1 MTTRIPRNAKCVF
14 YATETKT
21 REDGTKHSGREQR
34 STTFREARDFLD
46 SLNAPGGVSVWR
58 ASSNLT
64 DAYATR
70 DTNGSWT
77 TLNRLTGTWEPLN

>member
-1 MTTRIPRNAKCVF
+1 MATRIPRNAKCVF

-21 REDGTKHSGREQR
+21 REDGTRCSGREQR

-46 SLNAPGGVSVWR
+46 RLNVPGGVSVWR

-70 DTNGSWT
+70 DANGSWT
-77 TLNRLTGTWEPLN
+77 TLNRLTGKWEPLR

>member
-1 MTTRIPRNAKCVF
+1 MTTRIPQNAKQVF
-14 YATETKT
+14 YASETQT
-21 REDGTKHSGREQR
+21 REDGTRRAGREQR

-46 SLNAPGGVSVWR
+46 GLDVPGGVSVWR

-70 DTNGSWT
+70 GADGSWT
-77 TLNRLTGTWEPLN
+77 SLNRLTGKWEPLS